1 MYESAEGYEA
11 AYGLLE
17 TGVVIQDAEAR
28 IVYANPIAQDLLGLG
43 SPELLGRS
51 SHDGEWGVIH
61 SDGRP
66 MPSHEHP
73 VPRAIAERR
82 TIRNIVMGVWR
93 ASYGDR
99 VWLTVSA
106 RPLLTDD
113 GRVDRVVC
121 TFSNITEDRELRER
135 LHSERQELY
144 ASVFDAMAEGM
155 VVVDEHRRVREM
167 NPAAARIFDV
177 AASELRGRT
186 IEAPLGAIDEH
197 GQRLPADR
205 YPPLETLA
213 KGVPVRSRIVGF
225 ARPDGERRWVSM
237 NTEPVFHRDR
247 TRPRFVVVTFKD
259 ITQERHFSEV
269 LRHRQRIEIL
279 GSLAAGIA
287 HNFNNA
293 LTVIISGL
301 EAARDRPPDAEQA
314 ASADALN
321 AARAASALVRQLVLM
336 SRKEARSPAE
346 ACDLVALV
354 REVVGMCQ
362 RIFDASIALD
372 FDAQVPTAV
381 VYGVSALLQHVVLNL
396 CLNARDALAEV
407 ERPRLTLSVLR
418 AEGPVPGLV
427 GDDDAHWVVR
437 VVDNGAGMSPEIA
450 ARIGEPFFTT
460 KGIGSGTGLGLAT
473 SFGIVRDAGGVLLF
487 SSKPG
492 AGTRFELHLP
502 AHHGAPLEPSSATP
516 TLAPSMLRGRLFL
529 VDDDALVRRA
539 LARVLTRCGVEVV
552 ELAGPNEALAELA
565 SAPPDVAI
573 IDFAMPEMRG
583 DELLRRLRTAAPTLP
598 VIVLSGHVPAD
609 VALDGVAAVLHKPI
623 GADELVAVLRP
634 LLPPATPSADAA
646 PATHADPPAS

>member
-1 MYESAEGYEA
+1 MHGGVEGYEA

-17 TGVVIQDAEAR
+17 TGVVIQDAETR
-28 IVYANPIAQDLLGLG
+28 IVYANPVAQDLLGLD
-43 SPELLGRS
+43 SPELVGRS
-51 SHDGEWGVIH
+51 SHDGDWAVIH

-66 MPSHEHP
+66 MPGHEHP

-93 ASYGDR
+93 ESYGDR

-106 RPLLTDD
+106 RPLFTDD

-135 LHSERQELY
+135 MHSERQELY

-177 AASELRGRT
+177 TASELRGRP
-186 IEAPLGAIDEH
+186 IEAPLGAVDEH
-197 GQRLPADR
+197 GQRLPAER

-213 KGVPVRSRIVGF
+213 TGVAVRSRIVGF

-247 TRPRFVVVTFKD
+247 VRPRFVVVTFTD
-259 ITQERHFSEV
+259 ITQERHFAEV

-301 EAARDRPPDAEQA
+301 EATRDRPPDADET

-346 ACDLVALV
+346 PCDLVTIV

-362 RIFDASIALD
+362 RIFDASITLD
-372 FDAQVPTAV
+372 FDAQVPSAL
-381 VYGVSALLQHVVLNL
+381 VYGVPALLQHVVLNL

-407 ERPRLTLSVLR
+407 DRPRLTLRVLR

-427 GDDDAHWVVR
+427 GDDDAHWVVH
-437 VVDNGAGMSPEIA
+437 VVDNGAGMSDEVA

-487 SSKPG
+487 SSKLG

-502 AHHGAPLEPSSATP
+502 AHQGAM
-516 TLAPSMLRGRLFL
+516 LAPSSPAPGIAPRSLAGRLFL

-552 ELAGPNEALAELA
+552 ELAGPSEALAELA
-565 SAPPDVAI
+565 FAPPDVAI

-583 DELLRRLRTAAPTLP
+583 DELLRRIHAVAPKLP

-609 VALDGVAAVLHKPI
+609 IALDGVAAVLHKPV
-623 GADELVAVLRP
+623 GADELVDILRP
-634 LLPPATPSADAA
+634 LLPSATSSADTTPA
-646 PATHADPPAS
+646 PDGGPRTS

>member
-1 MYESAEGYEA
+1 MKAAVEDYEA

-17 TGVVIQDAEAR
+17 TGVVIQDAETR
-28 IVYANPIAQDLLGLG
+28 IVYANPVAQDLLGLNA
-43 SPELLGRS
+43 PELVGRS
-51 SHDGEWGVIH
+51 SHDAEWGVIH

-66 MPSHEHP
+66 MPGHEHP

-82 TIRNIVMGVWR
+82 TIRNVVMGVWR
-93 ASYGDR
+93 ANYGDR
-99 VWLTVSA
+99 VWLAVSA
-106 RPLLTDD
+106 RPLFTDD
-113 GRVDRVVC
+113 GRVDRVLC

-177 AASELRGRT
+177 AASELRGRAV
-186 IEAPLGAIDEH
+186 EAPFGAVDEH

-213 KGVPVRSRIVGF
+213 TGVAVRSRVVGF
-225 ARPDGERRWVSM
+225 ARPNGERRWISM

-247 TRPRFVVVTFKD
+247 SRPRFVVVTFTD
-259 ITQERHFSEV
+259 ITQERHFAEV

-301 EAARDRPPDAEQA
+301 EAARDRPPETYDA
-314 ASADALN
+314 ASTDALN

-362 RIFDASIALD
+362 RIFDARIALD
-372 FDAQVPTAV
+372 FEAEVPSAT
-381 VYGVSALLQHVVLNL
+381 VYGVPALLQHVVLNL
-396 CLNARDALAEV
+396 CLNARDALADV
-407 ERPRLTLSVLR
+407 ERPRLGLRVLR
-418 AEGPVPGLV
+418 AEGPVPGLI
-427 GDDDAHWVVR
+427 GDDEAHWVVH
-437 VVDNGAGMSPEIA
+437 VVDNGEGMSGEIA

-460 KGIGSGTGLGLAT
+460 KGVGSGTGLGLAT
-473 SFGIVRDAGGVLLF
+473 SFGIARDAGGVMLF

-502 AHHGAPLEPSSATP
+502 AHQGEQPARSSP
-516 TLAPSMLRGRLFL
+516 PPLAPRALSGRLFL
-529 VDDDALVRRA
+529 VDDDELVRRA
-539 LARVLTRCGVEVV
+539 LARVLTRCGLDVV
-552 ELAGPNEALAELA
+552 ELAGPIDALSALER
-565 SAPPDVAI
+565 APPDVAI

-583 DELLRRLRTAAPTLP
+583 DELLRRMRAIAPDLP
-598 VIVLSGHVPAD
+598 VVVLSGHVPAE
-609 VALDGVAAVLHKPI
+609 VTLEGVASVLHKPV
-623 GADELVAVLRP
+623 GADELVAILRP
-634 LLPPATPSADAA
+634 LLSQATPPADAA
-646 PATHADPPAS
+646 PAADGPRPT